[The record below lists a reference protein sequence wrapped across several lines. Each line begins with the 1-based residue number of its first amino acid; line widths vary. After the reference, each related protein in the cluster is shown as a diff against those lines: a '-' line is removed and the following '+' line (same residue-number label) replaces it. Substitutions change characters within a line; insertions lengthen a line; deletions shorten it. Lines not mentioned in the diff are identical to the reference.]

1 MNTADLSL
9 HHVVVFNSVAKSL
22 NMSKSAK
29 ELLVTQSAVS
39 QTIKDL
45 ETKFSV
51 KLFLRKNRR
60 LFLTEE
66 GKEFYYYTKKIFD
79 ILEEAKLCLENF
91 NTLKKGRVAI
101 GASMTIGNYLLPELI
116 VKFKQTYPDID
127 LSLFIA
133 NSSEVIEKLRTSE
146 IDLALIEGLPHT
158 NDKSIK
164 ITKFAKDKLLF
175 ICSPQH
181 KFASLDKVTL
191 KDLLKEQFIM
201 RERGSGTRQI
211 IEAEL
216 AKLGAHVKVAYE
228 FNNPEAIKNAV
239 SCNLGISAL
248 SELIIKNELQMGMLK
263 EIPITNIKIYR
274 WFYLMRIN
282 SYNKAQTIFEN
293 YLLEAFK
300 SPNQSK

>member
-1 MNTADLSL
+1 MNVADLSL
-9 HHVVVFNSVAKSL
+9 HHVVVFNSVAKTL

-29 ELLVTQSAVS
+29 ELLVTQSAIS

-60 LFLTEE
+60 LYLTEE

-91 NTLKKGRVAI
+91 NTLKKGRVSI

-146 IDLALIEGLPHT
+146 IDLALIEGLPYT

-164 ITKFAKDKLLF
+164 ITRFAKDKLTF

-181 KFASLDKVTL
+181 KFASQQKVTL
-191 KDLLKEQFIM
+191 KELQKEQFIM
-201 RERGSGTRQI
+201 RERGSGTRHI

-248 SELIIKNELQMGMLK
+248 SELIIKNEIQMGMLK

-274 WFYLMRIN
+274 WFYLMKIN

-293 YLLEAFK
+293 YLLENFK
-300 SPNQSK
+300 NQSK

>member
-1 MNTADLSL
+1 
-9 HHVVVFNSVAKSL
+9 
-22 NMSKSAK
+22 MSKSAK
-29 ELLVTQSAVS
+29 ELLVTQSAIS

-51 KLFLRKNRR
+51 RLFLRKNRR
-60 LFLTEE
+60 LYLTEE

-91 NTLKKGRVAI
+91 NTLKKGRVSI
-101 GASMTIGNYLLPELI
+101 GASMTIGNYLLPEFI
-116 VKFKQTYPDID
+116 VKFKQSYPDID
-127 LSLFIA
+127 LSLFIG
-133 NSSEVIEKLRTSE
+133 NSAEVIEKLRTSE
-146 IDLALIEGLPHT
+146 VDIALIEGLPYT

-164 ITKFAKDKLLF
+164 ITRFAKDKLSF

-181 KFASLDKVTL
+181 SFASMQKVTL

-211 IEAEL
+211 IEAEF
-216 AKLGAHVKVAYE
+216 AKVGAHVKVAYE

-248 SELIIKNELQMGMLK
+248 SDLIIKNELQMGMLK
-263 EIPITNIKIYR
+263 EIPVSTIKIYR
-274 WFYLMRIN
+274 WFYLMKIN

-293 YLLEAFK
+293 YLLESFK
-300 SPNQSK
+300 NQSK

>member
-1 MNTADLSL
+1 MNVADLSL

-22 NMSKSAK
+22 NMSNSAK
-29 ELLVTQSAVS
+29 ELLVTQSAIS

-60 LFLTEE
+60 LYLTEE

-91 NTLKKGRVAI
+91 NTLKKGRVSI

-116 VKFKQTYPDID
+116 VKFKQSYPDID
-127 LSLFIA
+127 LSLFIG
-133 NSSEVIEKLRTSE
+133 NSAEVIEKLRTSE
-146 IDLALIEGLPHT
+146 IDTALIEGLPYI

-164 ITKFAKDKLLF
+164 ITRFAKDKLSF

-181 KFASLDKVTL
+181 KFASMQKVTL

-211 IEAEL
+211 IEAEF
-216 AKLGAHVKVAYE
+216 AKVGAHVKVAYE

-239 SCNLGISAL
+239 SCNLGVSAL
-248 SELIIKNELQMGMLK
+248 SDLIIKNELQMGMLK
-263 EIPITNIKIYR
+263 EIPVSTIKIYR
-274 WFYLMRIN
+274 WFYLMKIN

-300 SPNQSK
+300 YQSK

>member
-1 MNTADLSL
+1 MDTADLSL
-9 HHVVVFNSVAKSL
+9 HHVIVFNSVAKSL

-29 ELLVTQSAVS
+29 ELFVTQSAIS

-60 LFLTEE
+60 LYLTEE
-66 GKEFYYYTKKIFD
+66 GREFYYYTKKVFD

-91 NTLKKGRVAI
+91 NALKRGRVSI

-116 VKFKQTYPDID
+116 VKFKHAYPDID

-133 NSSEVIEKLRTSE
+133 NSTEIIEKLRTSE
-146 IDLALIEGLPHT
+146 IDLALVEGLPYT

-164 ITKFAKDKLLF
+164 ITRFSKDKLSF
-175 ICSPQH
+175 ICSPQN
-181 KFASLDKVTL
+181 KLASMEKVAL

-216 AKLGAHVKVAYE
+216 AKAGVHIKVAYE

-248 SELIIKNELQMGMLK
+248 SDLIIKSEVQMGMLK
-263 EIPITNIKIYR
+263 VIPVSNIKIYR
-274 WFYLMRIN
+274 WFYLMKIN
-282 SYNKAQTIFEN
+282 SYNKAQAVFEN
-293 YLLEAFK
+293 YLLDAFK
-300 SPNQSK
+300 SQSK

>member
-1 MNTADLSL
+1 
-9 HHVVVFNSVAKSL
+9 
-22 NMSKSAK
+22 MSKSAK
-29 ELLVTQSAVS
+29 ELLVTQSAIS

-60 LFLTEE
+60 LYLTEE
-66 GKEFYYYTKKIFD
+66 GKEFYYYTKKIFE

-91 NTLKKGRVAI
+91 NTLKKGRVSI
-101 GASMTIGNYLLPELI
+101 GASMTIGNYLLPEFI
-116 VKFKQTYPDID
+116 VKFKQSYPDID
-127 LSLFIA
+127 LSLFIG
-133 NSSEVIEKLRTSE
+133 NSAEVIEKLRISE
-146 IDLALIEGLPHT
+146 VDIALIEGLPYT

-164 ITKFAKDKLLF
+164 ITRFAKDKLSF

-181 KFASLDKVTL
+181 SFASMQKVTL

-211 IEAEL
+211 IEAEF
-216 AKLGAHVKVAYE
+216 AKVGAHVKVAYE

-248 SELIIKNELQMGMLK
+248 SDLIIKNELQMGMLK
-263 EIPITNIKIYR
+263 EIPISTIKIYR
-274 WFYLMRIN
+274 WFYLMKIN

-293 YLLEAFK
+293 YLLESFK
-300 SPNQSK
+300 NQSK

>member
-1 MNTADLSL
+1 MNVADLSL

-29 ELLVTQSAVS
+29 ELLVTQSAIS

-60 LFLTEE
+60 LYLTEE

-91 NTLKKGRVAI
+91 NTLKKGRVSI

-116 VKFKQTYPDID
+116 VKFKQSYPDID

-146 IDLALIEGLPHT
+146 IDIALIEGLPYT

-164 ITKFAKDKLLF
+164 ITRFAKDKLSF

-181 KFASLDKVTL
+181 RFASIQKVAL

-211 IEAEL
+211 IEAEF
-216 AKLGAHVKVAYE
+216 AKVGAHVKVAYE

-248 SELIIKNELQMGMLK
+248 SDLIIKNELQMGMLK
-263 EIPITNIKIYR
+263 EIPFSTIKIYR
-274 WFYLMRIN
+274 WFYLMKIN

-300 SPNQSK
+300 NQSK

>member
-1 MNTADLSL
+1 MNVADLSL

-29 ELLVTQSAVS
+29 ELLVTQSAIS

-60 LFLTEE
+60 LYLTEE

-91 NTLKKGRVAI
+91 NTLKKGRVSI

-116 VKFKQTYPDID
+116 VKFKQSYPDID
-127 LSLFIA
+127 LSLFIG
-133 NSSEVIEKLRTSE
+133 NSLEVIEKLRTSE
-146 IDLALIEGLPHT
+146 IDIALIEGLPYT

-164 ITKFAKDKLLF
+164 IIRFAKDKLSF

-181 KFASLDKVTL
+181 RFASMQKVAL

-211 IEAEL
+211 IEAEF
-216 AKLGAHVKVAYE
+216 AKVGAHVKVAYE

-248 SELIIKNELQMGMLK
+248 SDLIIKNEIQIGMLK
-263 EIPITNIKIYR
+263 EIPVSTIKIYR
-274 WFYLMRIN
+274 WFYLMKIN

-300 SPNQSK
+300 NQSK

>member
-1 MNTADLSL
+1 MNVADLSL

-29 ELLVTQSAVS
+29 ELLVTQSAIS

-60 LFLTEE
+60 LYLTEE

-91 NTLKKGRVAI
+91 NTLKKGRVSI

-116 VKFKQTYPDID
+116 VKFKQSYPDID
-127 LSLFIA
+127 LSLFIG
-133 NSSEVIEKLRTSE
+133 NSAEVIEKLRTSE
-146 IDLALIEGLPHT
+146 IDIALIEGLPYT

-164 ITKFAKDKLLF
+164 ITRFAKDKLSF

-181 KFASLDKVTL
+181 RFASMQKVAL

-211 IEAEL
+211 IEAEF
-216 AKLGAHVKVAYE
+216 AKVGAHVKVAYE

-239 SCNLGISAL
+239 SCNLGVSAL
-248 SELIIKNELQMGMLK
+248 SDLIIKNELQMGMLK
-263 EIPITNIKIYR
+263 EIPAYAIKIYR
-274 WFYLMRIN
+274 WFYLMKIN

-300 SPNQSK
+300 YQSK

>member
-1 MNTADLSL
+1 MNVADLSL

-29 ELLVTQSAVS
+29 ELLVTQSAIS

-51 KLFLRKNRR
+51 RLFLRKNRR
-60 LFLTEE
+60 LYLTEE

-91 NTLKKGRVAI
+91 NTLKKGRVSI
-101 GASMTIGNYLLPELI
+101 GASMTIGNYLLPEFI
-116 VKFKQTYPDID
+116 VKFKQSYPDID
-127 LSLFIA
+127 LSLFIG
-133 NSSEVIEKLRTSE
+133 NSAEVIEKLRTSE
-146 IDLALIEGLPHT
+146 VDIALIEGLPYT

-164 ITKFAKDKLLF
+164 ITRFAKDKLSF

-181 KFASLDKVTL
+181 SFASMQKVTL

-211 IEAEL
+211 IEAEF
-216 AKLGAHVKVAYE
+216 AKVGAHVKVAYE

-248 SELIIKNELQMGMLK
+248 SDLIIKNELQMGMLK
-263 EIPITNIKIYR
+263 EIPVSTIKIYR
-274 WFYLMRIN
+274 WFYLMKIN

-293 YLLEAFK
+293 YLLESFK
-300 SPNQSK
+300 NQSK

>member
-1 MNTADLSL
+1 MNVADLSL

-29 ELLVTQSAVS
+29 ELLVTQSAIS

-60 LFLTEE
+60 LYLTEE

-91 NTLKKGRVAI
+91 NTLKKGRVSI

-116 VKFKQTYPDID
+116 VKFKQSYPDID
-127 LSLFIA
+127 LSLFIG
-133 NSSEVIEKLRTSE
+133 NSAEVIERLRTSE
-146 IDLALIEGLPHT
+146 IDIALIEGLPYT

-164 ITKFAKDKLLF
+164 ITRFAKDKLSF

-181 KFASLDKVTL
+181 RFASMQKVAL

-211 IEAEL
+211 IEAEF
-216 AKLGAHVKVAYE
+216 AKVGAHVKVAYE

-239 SCNLGISAL
+239 SCNLGVSAL
-248 SELIIKNELQMGMLK
+248 SDLIIKNELQMGMLK
-263 EIPITNIKIYR
+263 EIPVSTIKIYR
-274 WFYLMRIN
+274 WFYLMKIN

-300 SPNQSK
+300 YQSK

>member
-1 MNTADLSL
+1 MNVADLSL

-29 ELLVTQSAVS
+29 ELLVTQSAIS

-60 LFLTEE
+60 LYLTEE

-91 NTLKKGRVAI
+91 NTLKKGRVSI

-116 VKFKQTYPDID
+116 VKFKQSYPDID
-127 LSLFIA
+127 LSLFIG
-133 NSSEVIEKLRTSE
+133 NSAEVIERLRTSE
-146 IDLALIEGLPHT
+146 IDIALIEGLPYT

-164 ITKFAKDKLLF
+164 ITHFAKDKLSF

-181 KFASLDKVTL
+181 RFASMQKVAL

-211 IEAEL
+211 IEAEF
-216 AKLGAHVKVAYE
+216 AKVGAHVKVAYE

-239 SCNLGISAL
+239 SCNLGVSAL
-248 SELIIKNELQMGMLK
+248 SDLIIKNELQMGMLK
-263 EIPITNIKIYR
+263 EIPVSTIKIYR
-274 WFYLMRIN
+274 WFYLMKIN

-300 SPNQSK
+300 YQSK

>member
-1 MNTADLSL
+1 MNVADLSL

-29 ELLVTQSAVS
+29 ELLVTQSAIS

-60 LFLTEE
+60 LYLTEE

-91 NTLKKGRVAI
+91 NTLKKGRVSI

-116 VKFKQTYPDID
+116 VKFKQSYPDID
-127 LSLFIA
+127 LSLFIG
-133 NSSEVIEKLRTSE
+133 NSAEVIEKLRTSE
-146 IDLALIEGLPHT
+146 IDIALIEGLPYT

-164 ITKFAKDKLLF
+164 ITRFAKDKLSF

-181 KFASLDKVTL
+181 RFASMQKVAL

-211 IEAEL
+211 IEAEF
-216 AKLGAHVKVAYE
+216 AKVGAHVKVAYE

-239 SCNLGISAL
+239 SCNLGVSAL
-248 SELIIKNELQMGMLK
+248 SDLIIKNELQMGMLK
-263 EIPITNIKIYR
+263 EIPVSTIKIYR

-300 SPNQSK
+300 DQSK

>member
-1 MNTADLSL
+1 MNVADLSL

-29 ELLVTQSAVS
+29 ELLVTQSAIS

-60 LFLTEE
+60 LYLTEE

-91 NTLKKGRVAI
+91 NTLKKGRVSI

-116 VKFKQTYPDID
+116 VKFKQSYPDID
-127 LSLFIA
+127 LSLFIG
-133 NSSEVIEKLRTSE
+133 NSAEVIEKLRTSE
-146 IDLALIEGLPHT
+146 IDIALIEGLPYT

-164 ITKFAKDKLLF
+164 ITRFAKDKLSF

-181 KFASLDKVTL
+181 RFASMQKVAL

-211 IEAEL
+211 IEAEF
-216 AKLGAHVKVAYE
+216 AKVGAHVKVAYE

-239 SCNLGISAL
+239 SCNLGVSAL
-248 SELIIKNELQMGMLK
+248 SDLIIKNELQMGMLK
-263 EIPITNIKIYR
+263 EIPVSTIKIYR
-274 WFYLMRIN
+274 WFYLMKIN

-300 SPNQSK
+300 YQSK

>member
-1 MNTADLSL
+1 MNVADLSL

-29 ELLVTQSAVS
+29 ELLVTQSAIS

-60 LFLTEE
+60 LYLTEE

-91 NTLKKGRVAI
+91 NTLKKGRVSI

-116 VKFKQTYPDID
+116 VKFKQSYPDID
-127 LSLFIA
+127 LSLFIG
-133 NSSEVIEKLRTSE
+133 NSAEVIEKMRTSE
-146 IDLALIEGLPHT
+146 IDIALIEGLPYT

-164 ITKFAKDKLLF
+164 ITRFAKDKLSF

-181 KFASLDKVTL
+181 RFALMQKVAL

-211 IEAEL
+211 IEAEF
-216 AKLGAHVKVAYE
+216 AKVGTHVKVAYE

-248 SELIIKNELQMGMLK
+248 SDLIIKNELQMGMLK
-263 EIPITNIKIYR
+263 EIPVSTIKIYR
-274 WFYLMRIN
+274 WFYLMKIN

-300 SPNQSK
+300 YQSK

>member
-1 MNTADLSL
+1 MNVADLSL
-9 HHVVVFNSVAKSL
+9 HHVVVFNSVAKTL

-60 LFLTEE
+60 LYLTEE

-91 NTLKKGRVAI
+91 NTLKKGRVSI

-146 IDLALIEGLPHT
+146 IDLALIEGLPHAS
-158 NDKSIK
+158 DKFIK
-164 ITKFAKDKLLF
+164 ITRFAKDKLLF
-175 ICSPQH
+175 VCSPQH
-181 KFASLDKVTL
+181 KFTVSEKVTL

-300 SPNQSK
+300 NPNQSK

>member
-1 MNTADLSL
+1 MNVADLSL

-29 ELLVTQSAVS
+29 ELLVTQSAIS

-60 LFLTEE
+60 LYLTEE

-91 NTLKKGRVAI
+91 NTLKKGRVSI

-116 VKFKQTYPDID
+116 VKFKQSYPDID
-127 LSLFIA
+127 LSLFIG
-133 NSSEVIEKLRTSE
+133 NSAEVIEKLRTSE
-146 IDLALIEGLPHT
+146 IDIALIEGLPYT

-164 ITKFAKDKLLF
+164 ITRFAKDKLSF
-175 ICSPQH
+175 ICSPQNR
-181 KFASLDKVTL
+181 FASMQKVAL

-211 IEAEL
+211 IEAEF
-216 AKLGAHVKVAYE
+216 AKVGAHVKVAYE

-239 SCNLGISAL
+239 SCNLGVSAL
-248 SELIIKNELQMGMLK
+248 SDLIIKNELQMGMLK
-263 EIPITNIKIYR
+263 EIPVSTIKIYR
-274 WFYLMRIN
+274 WFYLMKIN

-300 SPNQSK
+300 YQSK

>member
-1 MNTADLSL
+1 MYADQLSL
-9 HHVVVFNSVAKSL
+9 HHVIVFNSVAKSL

-51 KLFLRKNRR
+51 KLFLRKNRK
-60 LFLTEE
+60 LYLTEE
-66 GKEFYYYTKKIFD
+66 GKELYYYTKKIFD

-91 NTLKKGRVAI
+91 NALKKGRVAI
-101 GASMTIGNYLLPELI
+101 GSSMTIGNYLLPEFI
-116 VKFKQTYPDID
+116 VKFKQNYPDID
-127 LSLFIA
+127 ISLFIG
-133 NSSEVIEKLRTSE
+133 NTGEVVEKLRTSE
-146 IDLALIEGLPHT
+146 IDLALIEGLPYT
-158 NDKSIK
+158 SDKSIK
-164 ITKFAKDKLLF
+164 ITRFAKDRLAF

-181 KFASLDKVTL
+181 RFADTEKVTL

-201 RERGSGTRQI
+201 REHGSGTRQI

-216 AKLGAHVKVAYE
+216 ARLGVHVKVAYE

-248 SELIIKNELQMGMLK
+248 SELIIKNEFSMGMLK
-263 EIPITNIKIYR
+263 EIPISNIKIYR
-274 WFYLMRIN
+274 WFYMMKVN
-282 SYNKAQTIFEN
+282 NYNKAQTILEN
-293 YLLEAFK
+293 YLLDTFK
-300 SPNQSK
+300 NQLN